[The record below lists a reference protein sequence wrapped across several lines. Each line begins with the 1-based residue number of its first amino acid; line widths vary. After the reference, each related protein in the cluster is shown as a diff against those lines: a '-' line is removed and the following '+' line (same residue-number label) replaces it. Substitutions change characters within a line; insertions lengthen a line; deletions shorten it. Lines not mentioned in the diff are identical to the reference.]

1 MDFTKFEFTFD
12 NLESL
17 KCSNFKLMNISN
29 VNINL
34 VFLIFDN
41 VYWTSIPTYFLEHLI
56 QLELLVINHNN
67 IRIIHNY
74 TFKSLISLYHLELNN
89 NNITYIEADAFYGL
103 VNLLYLELN
112 YNSLVE
118 LCMDTFN
125 IYNKIVVFEYIEIQ
139 NNRLNIIKSGLCF
152 SNYIH
157 KLDLS
162 NNIINS
168 IEINAFD
175 IKLKILKSDI
185 NVGTLST
192 IAETM
197 FGNLRELKNDT
208 ILNDTIMCN
217 CQIFNWN
224 FNNTIL
230 ILMNI
235 FKHYYIGCNQL
246 ENISMTCTHIKGKYI
261 YIYIYIYIIIIFIV
275 ITNSISTSIRSHF

>member
-29 VNINL
+29 VNTNL
-34 VFLIFDN
+34 TELIFDN
-41 VYWTSIPTYFLEHLI
+41 VHWTSIPTYFLADLI
-56 QLELLVINHNN
+56 QLEILVINHNN

-74 TFKSLISLYHLELNN
+74 TFKSLISVFLLELNN

-103 VNLLYLELN
+103 VQLLYLELN
-112 YNSLVE
+112 NNSLVE

-125 IYNKIVVFEYIEIQ
+125 IYNKLVIFEYIKIQ
-139 NNRLNIIKSGLCF
+139 NNRLQIIKSGLFF

-162 NNIINS
+162 NNTIKS

-175 IKLKILKSDI
+175 IKLKILKLDI

-197 FGNLRELKNDT
+197 FGNLQKLKNDT
-208 ILNDTIMCN
+208 ILNNTIMCN
-217 CQIFNWN
+217 CQSFNLK
-224 FNNTIL
+224 FNNTRL
-230 ILMNI
+230 TLMNMS
-235 FKHYYIGCNQL
+235 KLYYIGSDKL
-246 ENISMTCTHIKGKYI
+246 EKVLWTCTNTKGI
-261 YIYIYIYIIIIFIV
+261 YIYIYNYYMH
-275 ITNSISTSIRSHF
+275 N